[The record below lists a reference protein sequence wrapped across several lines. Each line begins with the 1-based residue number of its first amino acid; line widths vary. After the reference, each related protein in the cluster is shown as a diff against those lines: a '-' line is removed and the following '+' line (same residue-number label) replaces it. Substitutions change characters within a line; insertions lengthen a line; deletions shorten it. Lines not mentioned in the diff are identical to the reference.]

1 MPIVWNKNM
10 PAYRI
15 LRDEGVELVR
25 LDELAQRKSPVLR
38 VALLNLMPEKATTE
52 IQIAR
57 LLGESAHC
65 VEVTYFVPDSYRS
78 KTTPVAHMAAFYARW
93 SQVRGRCFDGLIVT
107 GAPIET
113 LPFED
118 VSYWTELT
126 AIFDWARKKVGQS
139 YYICWAAQAALQHFH
154 GVPKRALPAKMSGV
168 FAHQILQ
175 PDAPLMRGLAED
187 FPVPV
192 SRHTEVS
199 AADLPGDRGLE
210 ILASSKQSGLCLMR
224 DPARRAHYM
233 FNHLEYDANTLAREY
248 ARDLC
253 AGRSA
258 ILPRHY
264 FPQDDP
270 ARTPAHSWR
279 GSARILFR
287 NWLNEVAREASPH
300 VYERTTVDWLLGGGA
315 APAPVGVALCDFLI
329 DVEDHLT
336 AVPTVLRVLAGFS
349 LAPVTLRVT
358 KSSETRSAIYLRLTG
373 IGGNLAERI
382 ARRVARAV
390 QGVRRIGYRDTQGVG
405 GVMVPK
411 SGFGPE
417 PPIRIG
423 LRMPGR
429 SAA

>member
-10 PAYRI
+10 SAYRI

-25 LDELAQRKSPVLR
+25 PDEPAKRKSSVLR

-52 IQIAR
+52 TQIAR
-57 LLGESAHC
+57 LLGDSAHC

-78 KTTPVAHMAAFYARW
+78 KSTPAAHMAAFYERW
-93 SQVRGRCFDGLIVT
+93 SQVRRRRFDGLIVT
-107 GAPIET
+107 GAPVET
-113 LPFED
+113 LPFEH
-118 VSYWTELT
+118 VSYWSELT
-126 AIFDWARKKVGQS
+126 AIFDWAREKVGQS

-175 PDAPLMRGLAED
+175 PDAPLIRGLAEG

-192 SRHTEVS
+192 SRYTGVS
-199 AADLPGDRGLE
+199 AADLPGDCGLE
-210 ILASSKQSGLCLMR
+210 ILASSEQSGLCLVR

-233 FNHLEYDANTLAREY
+233 FNHLEYDSDTLAREY
-248 ARDLC
+248 ARDRC
-253 AGRSA
+253 AGRPA
-258 ILPRHY
+258 TVPRHY

-270 ARTPAHSWR
+270 ARAPAHSWR

-287 NWLNEVAREASPH
+287 NWLNEVAREASPQVH
-300 VYERTTVDWLLGGGA
+300 ERTTVDWLLGSGA

-336 AVPTVLRVLAGFS
+336 AVPAVLRVLAGFS

-358 KSSETRSAIYLRLTG
+358 KSPEAPSAVYLRLTG
-373 IGGNLAERI
+373 TGGDLAERI
-382 ARRVARAV
+382 ARRVARV
-390 QGVRRIGYRDTQGVG
+390 VEGIRRVGYRDTDGVG
-405 GVMVPK
+405 GVMVPE
-411 SGFGPE
+411 GGLRPA
-417 PPIRIG
+417 PPVRAG
-423 LRMPGR
+423 LRMPSR